1 MKRYNL
7 ISILLLTC
15 LHISICYGQE
25 QLEVEGNILVSDL
38 QGVGTRP
45 VFVDPS
51 GVLTTGAGSASKQI
65 TFTAGSIVES
75 ASLSVITPSFRALT
89 WRHDFQEVGYITI
102 KRPLDWD
109 QISDV
114 NIEIYFFSTD
124 FMPASSGT
132 VQFSVRPRDRN
143 IGDTIIDE
151 VGIGS
156 TLVNITSKVQQKVV
170 VTIPASR
177 LEKEF
182 WELGI
187 QRESINSTFT
197 GAVDVQNVT
206 ITYN

>member
-1 MKRYNL
+1 MKRYNS
-7 ISILLLTC
+7 IFILLLTC
-15 LHISICYGQE
+15 LHISVCYGQE

-51 GVLTTGAGSASKQI
+51 GILTTGAGSGAKQI
-65 TFTAGSIVES
+65 TFTSGSIVES
-75 ASLSVITPSFRALT
+75 AALSVITPSFRALT
-89 WRHDFQEVGYITI
+89 WRHDFQEAAYITI
-102 KRPLDWD
+102 KRPVDWD

-114 NIEIYFFSTD
+114 VVEIYFFSTD
-124 FMPASSGT
+124 FMPTTSGS
-132 VQFSVRPRDRN
+132 VQFTVRPRDRN
-143 IGDTIIDE
+143 IGDSISDE

-156 TLVNITSKVQQKVV
+156 TLVNVTSKVQQKVV

-187 QRESINSTFT
+187 QRESVNTTFT